1 MKNLGYPVA
10 IASMTRFSPSSYPTL
25 SRHVGRETEMACGVK
40 GGTVWPS
47 VEGEPW
53 LAAGM
58 GFDIDIRCLLV
69 VSARVKMS
77 YALSIVCR

>member
-1 MKNLGYPVA
+1 
-10 IASMTRFSPSSYPTL
+10 
-25 SRHVGRETEMACGVK
+25 MACGVK